1 MPIQQLTPM
10 EEIER
15 YTEERLERF
24 RQAVIRTLFIIGER
38 CINKARRDG
47 NYKDQTGNLRSSI
60 GYVISVDGQVISY
73 SDFQSVKSSGRGGS
87 KEGLKFA
94 REIAKEYPNDM
105 CLIVVAGMK
114 YAAYVS
120 AKGYDVIEG
129 AELLAEEQA
138 KKLLKQLE
146 FH

>member
-1 MPIQQLTPM
+1 ML
-10 EEIER
+10 
-15 YTEERLERF
+15 
-24 RQAVIRTLFIIGER
+24 
-38 CINKARRDG
+38 
-47 NYKDQTGNLRSSI
+47 
-60 GYVISVDGQVISY
+60 SVWMG
-73 SDFQSVKSSGRGGS
+73 KSSATRIFNLLNP
-87 KEGLKFA
+87 EVEAAPRKFA